1 MLLFRQSILRSG
13 KVIDFSADGSIV
25 LDVSSSLRLPE
36 TVGKDGWAAN
46 LDAPPRYASSSS
58 SPSVK
63 LCVPPGACKTLEVF
77 LPVITLPQFWS
88 PPEANA
94 FADIAVLCSQQQS
107 DSSPLVLM
115 CFGKCVYIL
124 AAKERRGK
132 VKRKRERIL
141 RKKHSRVVATEVRVH
156 FTSVSIRDERGV
168 VVTEWRFAKFVLTFC
183 KF

>member
-13 KVIDFSADGSIV
+13 KVIDFNADGSIV
-25 LDVSSSLRLPE
+25 LDVSSSFRLPE

-46 LDAPPRYASSSS
+46 LDDPRYASSSS

-77 LPVITLPQFWS
+77 LPVMTLPQFWS

-94 FADIAVLCSQQQS
+94 FADIAVLCSQHQS
-107 DSSPLVLM
+107 DSSPLVIM

-124 AAKERRGK
+124 AAKERREK
-132 VKRKRERIL
+132 VKRKRERML

-156 FTSVSIRDERGV
+156 FTSVSMKEVWWSQNGV
-168 VVTEWRFAKFVLTFC
+168 LRNLF
-183 KF
+183 

>member
-25 LDVSSSLRLPE
+25 LDVSSSFRLPE

-46 LDAPPRYASSSS
+46 LDDPRYASSSS

-77 LPVITLPQFWS
+77 RPVMTLPQFWS

-94 FADIAVLCSQQQS
+94 FADIAVLCS
-107 DSSPLVLM
+107 
-115 CFGKCVYIL
+115 
-124 AAKERRGK
+124 
-132 VKRKRERIL
+132 
-141 RKKHSRVVATEVRVH
+141 
-156 FTSVSIRDERGV
+156 
-168 VVTEWRFAKFVLTFC
+168 
-183 KF
+183 

>member
-46 LDAPPRYASSSS
+46 LDDPRYASSSS

-77 LPVITLPQFWS
+77 LPVMTLPQFWS

-94 FADIAVLCSQQQS
+94 FADIAVLCSQQRS
-107 DSSPLVLM
+107 DSSPLVMM
-115 CFGKCVYIL
+115 CFGKCVHIL
-124 AAKERRGK
+124 AAKERREK
-132 VKRKRERIL
+132 VKRKRERML
-141 RKKHSRVVATEVRVH
+141 RKEHSRVVATEVRVH
-156 FTSVSIRDERGV
+156 FTSVCIRDERGV

>member
-46 LDAPPRYASSSS
+46 LDDPRYASSSS

-77 LPVITLPQFWS
+77 LPVMTLPQFWS

-107 DSSPLVLM
+107 DSSPLVM

-124 AAKERRGK
+124 AAKERREK
-132 VKRKRERIL
+132 VKRKRERML

-156 FTSVSIRDERGV
+156 FTSVCIRDERGV
-168 VVTEWRFAKFVLTFC
+168 VVTEWRFEKFVLTFC